1 VPIRFHDSDDVD
13 ARGVR
18 QRRFDV
24 EHAGR
29 VVPGMLWTPEGAS
42 GPRPLVLIGHG
53 AGLSKTEPYVV
64 ALARRF
70 VRHHRYAAA
79 AIDGPA
85 HGDRRRDGGGFE
97 ISFAEFGQAWAN
109 DAALIDEAIADWTAT
124 LDALAGLPDV
134 GAGPVG
140 YWGLSMGTIL
150 GLPFVATEE
159 RVVAAVLGLMGRT
172 GPTKQRHA
180 DDAAKL
186 RVPVLFLLQ
195 WDDELFERARA
206 FELFDDLGSQDKRL
220 HAGPGKHSDV
230 SAAEFEDTER
240 FLAGHLGPVS

>member
-1 VPIRFHDSDDVD
+1 MALRFHDEQEVH

-18 QRRFDV
+18 ERRFDV
-24 EHAGR
+24 DCDGR
-29 VVPGMLWTPEGAS
+29 VVPGMLWTPAGAA
-42 GPRPLVLIGHG
+42 GPRPLVLVGHG

-79 AIDGPA
+79 AIDGPV
-85 HGDRRRDGGGFE
+85 HGDRRTDGGGFE

-109 DAALIDEAIADWTAT
+109 DAALIDETIDDWTAT
-124 LDALAGLPDV
+124 LDGLEALPDV

-150 GLPFVATEE
+150 GLPFVAGEP
-159 RVVAAVLGLMGRT
+159 RVQAAVLGLMGRT

-180 DDAAKL
+180 DDAAKV
-186 RVPVLFLLQ
+186 RVPVLFLVQ
-195 WDDELFERARA
+195 WDDELFARERA
-206 FELFDDLGSQDKRL
+206 FELFDDLGTADKRL
-220 HAGPGKHSDV
+220 HAGTGKHS
-230 SAAEFEDTER
+230 
-240 FLAGHLGPVS
+240 